1 MQQIVGVKFKNT
13 AKIYYF
19 SPAEGESYARGATV
33 IVETAKGLECG
44 TVVIPLK
51 EVADEEIAAPL
62 KPVIRTASEKDLQ
75 KIAENEARRPQA
87 MKICREQIQKH
98 GLEMKLIDCEFT
110 LDGTKVVFYFS
121 APTRVD
127 FRDLVRDLASEF
139 HLRIELRQVGIR
151 DETRILGGIAPCGRP
166 CCCSCGLSDFKK
178 VTIKMA
184 KIQGL
189 SLNPGK
195 ISGLCGRLMCCLDYE
210 NDYYAGVCKQM
221 PKIGAEISSPEGRGT
236 VVSVNMLKM
245 EVKLKIETKEGGL
258 VYKDFPVSSL
268 QSARGGNADAD
279 NASPAAMSDAENPE
293 LSSEEEGAL
302 SALEDE
308 ETTDSLPAAERRENG
323 AVGAVSATESSA
335 PAAENGRGN
344 YRQNGRDGGQTN
356 RDERNHNN
364 REGAR
369 PQNRDERGRGNRNG
383 GQANRDDRN
392 HDNRD
397 GHGRGNRD
405 GMPMQNRGGG
415 QANRGGDR
423 MRPQEGGFGRKHRDR
438 NRERDG
444 FGGRPP
450 RGDRPFGAG
459 RARPAENAAKTEK
472 ADHADRA
479 EHTEKVD

>member
-184 KIQGL
+184 KTQGL

-268 QSARGGNADAD
+268 QGARGGNPDAD
-279 NASPAAMSDAENPE
+279 DAFSAAMPDAEKTE
-293 LSSEEEGAL
+293 LSSEEEGEL

-323 AVGAVSATESSA
+323 AVGAVSATESSG
-335 PAAENGRGN
+335 PAADDGRGN
-344 YRQNGRDGGQTN
+344 YRQNRRDSRGN
-356 RDERNHNN
+356 RDEWNHNN

-369 PQNRDERGRGNRNG
+369 PQNRDSGRT
-383 GQANRDDRN
+383 NRDDRN
-392 HDNRD
+392 HDNREGARTQSRD

-405 GMPMQNRGGG
+405 GMPMQNRDGV
-415 QANRGGDR
+415 QATHGGDR
-423 MRPQEGGFGRKHRDR
+423 IRPQEGGFGRKHRDR

-459 RARPAENAAKTEK
+459 RARPAENAAKTDK

-479 EHTEKVD
+479 EHKEKVD